1 MTKLKVLT
9 TPSRTLRKKS
19 QSLKAAEVK
28 TERVRQ
34 LVADIRETISAG
46 EYGVGMSAVQVGE
59 PLAVSVVMIRP
70 TPNRPDLKPFNRTYF
85 NAEVTDTEGGK
96 TPMWE
101 GCCSV
106 VGDDDKPVYAQV
118 PRYPKIQVKY
128 LDENGE
134 TFIEVKSR
142 PHKNITLAK
151 IKGVDT
157 IELAER
163 LRGKIVYINRADVN
177 LADGVNF
184 VQDLIGLDVIDADSG
199 ENYGKITD
207 VLRTGANDVY
217 EITDSNGRKYLAPVI
232 DEVVISR
239 NIDEGFVLIRPMK
252 GIFDDED

>member
-46 EYGVGMSAVQVGE
+46 EYGVGMSAVQVGK
-59 PLAVSVVMIRP
+59 PLAISLVMIRP

-85 NAEVTDTEGGK
+85 NAEVTDTEGDK

-128 LDENGE
+128 LDENGDARE
-134 TFIEVKSR
+134 EWVDGF
-142 PHKNITLAK
+142 LAHVLQHE
-151 IKGVDT
+151 IDHLNGILFTDLVD
-157 IELAER
+157 A
-163 LRGKIVYINRADVN
+163 
-177 LADGVNF
+177 
-184 VQDLIGLDVIDADSG
+184 S
-199 ENYGKITD
+199 
-207 VLRTGANDVY
+207 
-217 EITDSNGRKYLAPVI
+217 EIISY
-232 DEVVISR
+232 DEYHA
-239 NIDEGFVLIRPMK
+239 LMK
-252 GIFDDED
+252 K